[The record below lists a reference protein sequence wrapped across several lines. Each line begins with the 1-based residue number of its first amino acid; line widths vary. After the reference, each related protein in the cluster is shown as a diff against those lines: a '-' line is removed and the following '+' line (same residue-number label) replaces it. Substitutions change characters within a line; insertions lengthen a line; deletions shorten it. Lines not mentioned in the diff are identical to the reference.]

1 MKLSGD
7 YATQLKEV
15 VKYFLMEIFRRQ
27 FSVSNINLNF
37 IAVVFT
43 KSTYFWVGDNNYTCK
58 DLHCS
63 FPLKNIKDGDCS
75 GTTLLGDLDS
85 ISSEIANT
93 LARIY
98 KRGIFMSVNIEEL
111 DSSLLEEFQEK
122 LFGLIFELFPRKK
135 NENM

>member
-1 MKLSGD
+1 MNNIHLYKYCLKGVFKTNFIPHSFIILMKLSGD

-27 FSVSNINLNF
+27 FSVSNIKLNF

-63 FPLKNIKDGDCS
+63 FPLKNIKVYY
-75 GTTLLGDLDS
+75 
-85 ISSEIANT
+85 N
-93 LARIY
+93 
-98 KRGIFMSVNIEEL
+98 
-111 DSSLLEEFQEK
+111 K
-122 LFGLIFELFPRKK
+122 LYLKS
-135 NENM
+135 

>member
-1 MKLSGD
+1 
-7 YATQLKEV
+7 
-15 VKYFLMEIFRRQ
+15 MEIFRRQ

-43 KSTYFWVGDNNYTCK
+43 KITYFWVGDNNYTCK

-63 FPLKNIKDGDCS
+63 FPLKNIKDGNCS

-93 LARIY
+93 LGILTSFKMIILARIY
-98 KRGIFMSVNIEEL
+98 KRGIFMSVNVEEL
-111 DSSLLEEFQEK
+111 DSSLLPEFQEK
-122 LFGLIFELFPRKK
+122 LFEQIFGLFPRNK